1 MGEDRLLA
9 ESLRTCRRLRTL
21 AFTMGGVSLRIE
33 QRYDMV

>member
-9 ESLRTCRRLRTL
+9 EPLRTCRRLRTL
-21 AFTMGGVSLRIE
+21 AFTMSGVSLRIE